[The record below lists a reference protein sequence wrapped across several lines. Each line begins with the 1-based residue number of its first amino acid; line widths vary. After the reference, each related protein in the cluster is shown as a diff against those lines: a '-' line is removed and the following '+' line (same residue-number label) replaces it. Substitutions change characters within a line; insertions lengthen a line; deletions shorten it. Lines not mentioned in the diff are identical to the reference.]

1 MSKFYARRRLSLLAG
16 LTGMIATAA
25 LFNSPTASADLPT
38 PIAASTARSYLSQ
51 LTVATPDHTGYSRDK
66 FPTWITIDGTCNT
79 REWIIKRDGTN
90 VVTNSACTATSG
102 NWYSPYDGTT
112 FTAASG
118 LDIDH
123 VVPLSEAWD
132 SGASKWTTAQRQA
145 FANDVTRPQL
155 VAVSASSNRSKGDRD
170 PATWVPTR
178 SAYVC
183 TYVRAW
189 VQVKY
194 YYDLSVDSAEKTAL
208 QNDLSSC

>member
-1 MSKFYARRRLSLLAG
+1 
-16 LTGMIATAA
+16 
-25 LFNSPTASADLPT
+25 
-38 PIAASTARSYLSQ
+38 
-51 LTVATPDHTGYSRDK
+51 
-66 FPTWITIDGTCNT
+66 
-79 REWIIKRDGTN
+79 
-90 VVTNSACTATSG
+90 
-102 NWYSPYDGTT
+102 
-112 FTAASG
+112 
-118 LDIDH
+118 